1 MSYILDA
8 LRRADAERDRGGVP
22 SLHAQP
28 VPLLSSDGDDERRG
42 PAPWVWMA
50 AGAVLVVAALLAWQF
65 VGGETV
71 PTVPAAGA
79 GATSGESPAAT
90 STATTAAPVVS
101 PPVAAAPAPPA
112 TEATAPARDEA
123 APAKPAPAR
132 KPAAD
137 APPRRTPPPATPTM
151 PAHRAPPSAGAATNP
166 AAAATNPPDARIH
179 AIHELPDDVRRDL
192 PKLAIGG
199 SVYSEQPSDR
209 MLIVNGQVAREKDRL
224 GPELVLE
231 QIRLKSAVLRFRG
244 YRYELAY

>member
-8 LRRADAERDRGGVP
+8 LRRADAERERGGVP

-28 VPLLSSDGDDERRG
+28 VPLLSGDADSERRG
-42 PAPWVWMA
+42 PAPGVWMV
-50 AGAVLVVAALLAWQF
+50 AGAALVVAAFAAWQF
-65 VGGETV
+65 AGDE
-71 PTVPAAGA
+71 TVPAAPVTA
-79 GATSGESPAAT
+79 RDAAV
-90 STATTAAPVVS
+90 SAAP
-101 PPVAAAPAPPA
+101 PPPAPATPPTTVAAAPPATLPQADALPATRPDAAATKPLPPA
-112 TEATAPARDEA
+112 KASADTAPRRPATAPA
-123 APAKPAPAR
+123 PAR
-132 KPAAD
+132 RAPTAPGAD
-137 APPRRTPPPATPTM
+137 APAAPSTPA
-151 PAHRAPPSAGAATNP
+151 
-166 AAAATNPPDARIH
+166 DARIH

-199 SVYSEQPSDR
+199 SVYSEQPTER